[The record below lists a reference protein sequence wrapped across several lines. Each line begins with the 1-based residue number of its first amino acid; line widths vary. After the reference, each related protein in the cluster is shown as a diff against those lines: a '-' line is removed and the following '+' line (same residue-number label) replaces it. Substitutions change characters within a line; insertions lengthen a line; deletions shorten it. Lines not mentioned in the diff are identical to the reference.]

1 VIARRVDFGGLEGSP
16 NVARVTDKAVPGRIR
31 TMLSAVAISVIV
43 LAGCGGGSDESESE
57 PAGPARVVDITAK
70 EYSFNGD
77 PGTIA
82 AGDTITFVVSNTGVE
97 DHQMQVLD
105 GDGRRIDQTDR
116 ILPGASDEVTVTFEE
131 AGPYRLICDIDDHLS
146 RGQTAGL
153 TVVES

>member
-1 VIARRVDFGGLEGSP
+1 MIARRLDFGGLKGSP
-16 NVARVTDKAVPGRIR
+16 NVARVTDKPVPSRIR
-31 TMLSAVAISVIV
+31 IMLGAVAVSAVI
-43 LAGCGGGSDESESE
+43 LAGCGGGSDESGSE

-77 PGTIA
+77 PGTIV

-97 DHQMQVLD
+97 THEMQVLD
-105 GDGRRIDQTDR
+105 GDGRRIDQTGE
-116 ILPGASDEVTVTFEE
+116 IPPGGTDEVTVTFEE